1 MPILSHSHKEAIV
14 SAPIAALLEALFVM
28 LRVRVD
34 RHLARTRKSWLAF
47 NGHWLRAAT
56 AVECAPPASGA
67 TRAVPGRQPSAS
79 ASIETSSP
87 DRRRRGPGFRR
98 LARVGA
104 VAAVAA
110 DERRSHVPLS

>member
-47 NGHWLRAAT
+47 NGHWLRATA
-56 AVECAPPASGA
+56 AVEV
-67 TRAVPGRQPSAS
+67 RAARERRSACRHGRPSRPRRS
-79 ASIETSSP
+79 KTSSP
-87 DRRRRGPGFRR
+87 DRRRRGPALR
-98 LARVGA
+98 
-104 VAAVAA
+104 
-110 DERRSHVPLS
+110 